1 MFAEY
6 IKRYGIALAVS
17 FAALGGVLAASTA
30 WVDGIWMLATIAVWI
45 INSRAIGL
53 HLDSEIRQAR
63 SAEGDS
69 VIGEGLRG
77 LAREI
82 NASVVDCSQLMHG
95 ELDQIQGLVADA
107 VVSLHSSFT
116 GLKTLSHSEQEMVM
130 SLIKHTSATVTSS
143 EEGSHDVHEVIQE
156 VSQVMEYFI
165 NLIVDMSKGSIQ
177 LVEKIEDISTQTD
190 EIFKLLGGIKS
201 IADQTNLLAL
211 NASIEAARA
220 GDAGRGFAVVAS
232 EVRQLAL
239 HSNTFNKQIVDYMQN
254 TKASIVEANHIVGDI
269 ASRDMS
275 RAISAKGEVDEMLKA
290 LGHFNRQIT
299 EHLDEIGDFT
309 NQIKANVTLAVRS
322 LQFED
327 IVRQAVLQ
335 TQANLE
341 SLKSLLERTCDD
353 LGDMGIVGSENG
365 CEYAVR
371 LCEIRD
377 RLVEAK
383 TKFMQEKRKPVHQS
397 SMAEGSIE
405 LF

>member
-1 MFAEY
+1 
-6 IKRYGIALAVS
+6 
-17 FAALGGVLAASTA
+17 
-30 WVDGIWMLATIAVWI
+30 
-45 INSRAIGL
+45 
-53 HLDSEIRQAR
+53 
-63 SAEGDS
+63 
-69 VIGEGLRG
+69 
-77 LAREI
+77 
-82 NASVVDCSQLMHG
+82 MHG

-116 GLKTLSHSEQEMVM
+116 GLETLSHSEQEMVM
-130 SLIKHTSATVTSS
+130 SLIKQTTATVTSA
-143 EEGSHDVHEVIQE
+143 EGESHDVHGVIQE
-156 VSQVMEYFI
+156 ASQVMEYFI

-177 LVEKIEDISTQTD
+177 LVEKIDDISTQAD

-239 HSNTFNKQIVDYMQN
+239 HSNSFNKQIVDYMQS

-275 RAISAKGEVDEMLKA
+275 RAITAKGDVDEMLKA
-290 LGHFNRQIT
+290 LGSFNRQIT
-299 EHLDEIGDFT
+299 EHLDEISDFT
-309 NQIKANVTLAVRS
+309 NQIKGNVTVAVRS

-341 SLKSLLERTCDD
+341 GLKSLM
-353 LGDMGIVGSENG
+353 GADM
-365 CEYAVR
+365 
-371 LCEIRD
+371 
-377 RLVEAK
+377 
-383 TKFMQEKRKPVHQS
+383 
-397 SMAEGSIE
+397 
-405 LF
+405 

>member
-17 FAALGGVLAASTA
+17 FIALGCVLVASTA
-30 WVDGIWMLATIAVWI
+30 WAKGPWMLATIAAWI
-45 INSRAIGL
+45 FNTRTIGVRSESETS
-53 HLDSEIRQAR
+53 LDCTADR
-63 SAEGDS
+63 DS
-69 VIGEGLRG
+69 IIGEELRD

-82 NASVVDCSQLMHG
+82 NDSVVDCSQLMYG

-116 GLKTLSHSEQEMVM
+116 GLESLSHSEQEMVM
-130 SLIKHTSATVTSS
+130 SLIEHTSATVTNA
-143 EEGSHDVHEVIQE
+143 EGESRDVHGVIQE
-156 VSQVMEYFI
+156 ASQVLEYFI

-177 LVEKIEDISTQTD
+177 LVEKIEDISTQAD

-239 HSNTFNKQIVDYMQN
+239 HSNSFNKQIVDYMQS
-254 TKASIVEANHIVGDI
+254 TKASIAEANHIVGDI

-275 RAISAKGEVDEMLKA
+275 RAITAKGDVDEMLKA
-290 LGHFNRQIT
+290 LGHFNRQIA

-309 NQIKANVTLAVRS
+309 SQIKSNVTLAVRS

-341 SLKSLLERTCDD
+341 SLRSLMGATCDNLD
-353 LGDMGIVGSENG
+353 ELGKERIEDSHQ
-365 CEYAVR
+365 YAVR
-371 LCEIRD
+371 LREIRD
-377 RLVEAK
+377 RLLEAK
-383 TKFMQEKRKPVHQS
+383 TKLIHEKRKPVNQS

>member
-1 MFAEY
+1 MFVEY
-6 IKRYGIALAVS
+6 IKRYGIALAVN
-17 FAALGGVLAASTA
+17 FTALGGVLVTSTA
-30 WVDGIWMLATIAVWI
+30 WVEGIWMLATIAAWI
-45 INSRAIGL
+45 VNSRANVAYL
-53 HLDSEIRQAR
+53 ESETNQAS
-63 SAEGDS
+63 SADGGS
-69 VIGEGLRG
+69 VIGEGLRD

-82 NASVVDCSQLMHG
+82 KASVVDSSQLMHG
-95 ELDQIQGLVADA
+95 EMDQIQSLIADA

-116 GLKTLSHSEQEMVM
+116 GLETLSHSEQEMVM
-130 SLIKHTSATVTSS
+130 SLIKKTTATVTSA
-143 EEGSHDVHEVIQE
+143 EGESHDVHGVIQE
-156 VSQVMEYFI
+156 ASQVMEYFI
-165 NLIVDMSKGSIQ
+165 NLVVDMSKGSIQ
-177 LVEKIEDISTQTD
+177 LVEKIEDISTQAD

-239 HSNTFNKQIVDYMQN
+239 HSNSFNKQIVDYMQS

-275 RAISAKGEVDEMLKA
+275 RAITAKGDVDEMLKA
-290 LGHFNRQIT
+290 LGNFNRQIT

-309 NQIKANVTLAVRS
+309 NQIKGNVTLAVRS

-341 SLKSLLERTCDD
+341 SLKSLMEATCNDMDD
-353 LGDMGIVGSENG
+353 LGKGGNEDGR
-365 CEYAVR
+365 EYAVR
-371 LCEIRD
+371 LREIRD
-377 RLVEAK
+377 RLLEAK
-383 TKFMQEKRKPVHQS
+383 TKLMQEQHKPVHQS
-397 SMAEGSIE
+397 SMAEGSVE

>member
-1 MFAEY
+1 MFMKY

-17 FAALGGVLAASTA
+17 FAGLGGVLVASTA
-30 WVDGIWMLATIAVWI
+30 WAKGLWMLATIAAWI
-45 INSRAIGL
+45 INSRAIVV
-53 HLDSEIRQAR
+53 DSVSETQAGP
-63 SAEGDS
+63 ADGDS
-69 VIGEGLRG
+69 LIGEGLRD
-77 LAREI
+77 LAQEI
-82 NASVVDCSQLMHG
+82 NASVADCSQLMYG

-107 VVSLHSSFT
+107 VVSLQSSFT
-116 GLKTLSHSEQEMVM
+116 GLEALSHSEQEMVM
-130 SLIKHTSATVTSS
+130 ALIKHTSATVTSS
-143 EEGSHDVHEVIQE
+143 EGESRDVHGVIRE
-156 VSQVMEYFI
+156 ASQVMEYFI

-177 LVEKIEDISTQTD
+177 LVEKIDDISTQAD

-239 HSNTFNKQIVDYMQN
+239 HSNSFNKQIVDYMQS
-254 TKASIVEANHIVGDI
+254 TKASIVEANHIVGGI

-275 RAISAKGEVDEMLKA
+275 RAITAKGDVDEMLKA
-290 LGHFNRQIT
+290 LGSFNRQIA

-309 NQIKANVTLAVRS
+309 NKIKGNVIVAVRS

-341 SLKSLLERTCDD
+341 GLKSIMGAACED
-353 LGDMGIVGSENG
+353 LDELGKEGGEDSRK
-365 CEYAVR
+365 YAVR
-371 LCEIRD
+371 LRGIRD
-377 RLVEAK
+377 RLLEAK
-383 TKFMQEKRKPVHQS
+383 TKIMQEKRKPVHQS
-397 SMAEGSIE
+397 SMAEGSVE